1 MSIEIP
7 AEFQQFVREQLQLGC
22 FPDEQQLVREALQL
36 LKAER
41 EESLE
46 GMRKGLADAEAGRVE
61 PLDDAFADLR
71 REFNRP
77 EPARLLAAPE
87 V

>member
-1 MSIEIP
+1 MSLEIP
-7 AEFQQFVREQLQLGC
+7 SDLQPFVNEQLQLGC
-22 FPDEQQLVREALQL
+22 FSSEQQLVAEALRL

-46 GMRKGLADAEAGRVE
+46 GVRQGLADAAAGRIQ
-61 PLDDAFADLR
+61 PLAETFADLR
-71 REFNRP
+71 REFKLSD
-77 EPARLLAAPE
+77 A

>member
-7 AEFQQFVREQLQLGC
+7 ADLQPFVKEQLQLGC
-22 FPDEQQLVREALQL
+22 FGSEQQIVNEALQL

-46 GMRKGLADAEAGRVE
+46 GVRLGLADAAAGRVE
-61 PLDDAFADLR
+61 PLADVFADLR
-71 REFNRP
+71 REFNLSERT
-77 EPARLLAAPE
+77 
-87 V
+87 